1 MASRSSAPH
10 WEAPKFSFNTPN
22 QVDAW
27 KSFYTWVLD
36 FLEALDID
44 PNVEDQDKRDWRQIK
59 MMFEDEDGLAL
70 QTLIDNQTITPAAQQ
85 THSLVLK
92 AIQSVIKEDVYFWH
106 HRDELLT
113 DLWQLPNEGIY
124 ALSTHITTIAG
135 KCSFPSQEIKDML
148 KLMVLQHAV
157 KYHEVQDWICLQDQS
172 TLTYQ
177 SLLNYCTQLEARCE
191 QFKQVQAQG
200 RTQLSSFTTA
210 SATPSLL
217 LAQPGTTNISCKRCG
232 YTHPLTSFP
241 TYNKECYNCHFK
253 GHFTALCRKPKQ
265 HRWPNISNRSSSRG
279 RSRRSR
285 RSTTRSVSPGWY
297 RSHSRGR

>member
-1 MASRSSAPH
+1 MASRSSAPC

-44 PNVEDQDKRDWRQIK
+44 PDVEDQGKRGWRQIK
-59 MMFEDEDGLAL
+59 MMFEDEDHLAP
-70 QTLIDNQTITPAAQQ
+70 QTLINNQTITQAAQQ
-85 THSLVLK
+85 TPSLVLK
-92 AIQSVIKEDVYFWH
+92 AIQLVIKEDVHFWH

-113 DLWQLPNEGIY
+113 DLQQLPNEGIH
-124 ALSTHITTIAG
+124 ALSICITSIIG

-148 KLMVLQHAV
+148 KLMVLQHTV
-157 KYHEVQDWICLQDQS
+157 KYHEARDWIRMQDQS

-200 RTQLSSFTTA
+200 RAPVVL
-210 SATPSLL
+210 
-217 LAQPGTTNISCKRCG
+217 IYRC
-232 YTHPLTSFP
+232 F
-241 TYNKECYNCHFK
+241 
-253 GHFTALCRKPKQ
+253 
-265 HRWPNISNRSSSRG
+265 
-279 RSRRSR
+279 
-285 RSTTRSVSPGWY
+285 
-297 RSHSRGR
+297 SHSIFATHSVRHN